1 MSESEPRIAYCINSV
16 TLPRPFEN
24 GNFTEWL
31 LKFELCANAN
41 GWDDAVKRLK
51 LPTLLEGE
59 AFLVYRS
66 VGPDN
71 SKSYRELV
79 EALKSALRP
88 IGTRRIAYSEFEK
101 MTLRPGESVLAFA
114 HRLSQAAEVA
124 LPGLD
129 QNAMDQLLVQRLLSA
144 MPEAYRNHML
154 LESDTWML
162 QEAIGKLRSLMS
174 FDSAG
179 EMVPVT
185 AVGAIT
191 ASTSRLDMLERK
203 IDDLTKQLASM
214 LQQRLP
220 SNKRAGCFV
229 CGSVEHFARSCPRAE
244 RRGRS
249 ARYRS
254 RQLN

>member
-1 MSESEPRIAYCINSV
+1 MSDLESKITYCVNSV
-16 TLPRPFEN
+16 SLPRPFEN
-24 GNFTEWL
+24 GSFTEWL
-31 LKFELCANAN
+31 LKFDLCANAN

-66 VGPDN
+66 VSPDN
-71 SKSYRELV
+71 CKSYRELV

-88 IGTRRIAYSEFEK
+88 VGTMRIAYSEFER
-101 MTLRPGESVLAFA
+101 MTLRPGESVFA

-129 QNAMDQLLVQRLLSA
+129 QSAMDQLLVQRLLSA
-144 MPEAYRNHML
+144 IPEAYRRHLL
-154 LESDTWML
+154 LESGTLTL
-162 QEAIGKLRSLMS
+162 QEAVGRLRSLMS

-179 EMVPVT
+179 EMVSVT
-185 AVGAIT
+185 AVGAL
-191 ASTSRLDMLERK
+191 APSESHLDMLQQK
-203 IDDLTKQLASM
+203 IDELTKQLAS
-214 LQQRLP
+214 LGQQRLP
-220 SNKRAGCFV
+220 SNERAGCFV
-229 CGSVEHFARSCPRAE
+229 CGSVEHFARSCPRAD
-244 RRGRS
+244 RRRRS

>member
-1 MSESEPRIAYCINSV
+1 MSDSESKIAYCINSV

-24 GNFTEWL
+24 GNFIEWL
-31 LKFELCANAN
+31 LKFELCANASR
-41 GWDDAVKRLK
+41 WDNAVKRLK

-59 AFLVYRS
+59 TFLVYGS
-66 VGPDN
+66 VCPD
-71 SKSYRELV
+71 RELV

-101 MTLRPGESVLAFA
+101 ITLRPGESVLAFA

-129 QNAMDQLLVQRLLSA
+129 QSAMDQLLVQRLLSA
-144 MPEAYRNHML
+144 IPEAYRKYML
-154 LESDTWML
+154 LESDTLTL
-162 QEAIGKLRSLMS
+162 QEAIGKLRSLMP

-185 AVGAIT
+185 AVGAI
-191 ASTSRLDMLERK
+191 APSTSRLDKVEWK
-203 IDDLTKQLASM
+203 IDELTKQLASM
-214 LQQRLP
+214 GQQRLP

-249 ARYRS
+249 SRYRS
-254 RQLN
+254 GQLN